1 MFNQFFGEESKKISK
16 WVVISLIIFSVFLL
30 VKVLADLVRLPNV
43 GKETYPQ
50 STIVVSGTGDAY
62 AIPDIATFSF
72 SVTESDKTMKQ
83 AQDKANQKI
92 NDALAAVRASGIADK
107 DIQTTGYN
115 VYPKYDYQSAVCPR
129 PVATPMVLSPDGTV
143 SSGGASSGVAI
154 YCPPGKQ
161 VLTGYEVD
169 QTITVKVRDT
179 SKVGDLVTKVGSLAV
194 SNISGIEFSVDNREQ
209 YVAQARTQAITEAKA
224 KAKELAKELGVRLG
238 SIISYNENGSSP
250 IYYGMG
256 VKSLDMSTSSAAP
269 AVAELPTG
277 QNKITSDVSITYEI
291 K

>member
-1 MFNQFFGEESKKISK
+1 MLNQFLGEEGKKVSK
-16 WVVISLIIFSVFLL
+16 WIVISLVFLSLFLL
-30 VKVLADLVRLPNV
+30 VNILAGFKRLPNI
-43 GKETYPQ
+43 GKEVYPQ

-72 SVTESDKTMKQ
+72 SVVETAATVKQ
-83 AQDKANQKI
+83 AQDKANVKI
-92 NDALAAVRASGIADK
+92 GNALTAIRASGVVDK

-115 VYPKYDYQSAVCPR
+115 VYPKYEYSNAVCPR
-129 PVATPMVLSPDGTV
+129 PLVPTTV
-143 SSGGASSGVAI
+143 DANGSVSGSVAI

-179 SKVGDLVTKVGSLAV
+179 EKVGDLVTKVGALGV

-209 YVAQARTQAITEAKA
+209 YVAQARAAAITEAKA

-238 SIISYNENGSSP
+238 SILSYNENGSNP
-250 IYYGMG
+250 IYYG
-256 VKSLDMSTSSAAP
+256 
-269 AVAELPTG
+269 AVAKDMVVSAVAPTVAQIPQG
-277 QNKITSDVSITYEI
+277 ENKITSDVSITYEI